1 VRSGWRGEIF
11 LSGEKGTLGDFLWQI
26 GGFGGHRRAWR
37 GKRPPKFSG
46 KSLWR
51 EGTEVVASQYFLVN
65 QTPAKYG
72 VASQNLAWLFVAG
85 IQTAPKFQS
94 TTFTAISLVLQEQEY
109 KVRRLR
115 VLSPNTIEY
124 RLMCSSR
131 EIEV

>member
-85 IQTAPKFQS
+85 IQTAPSCVVQFFLSSTSYVVDAFASKNGQS
-94 TTFTAISLVLQEQEY
+94 STRWPYV
-109 KVRRLR
+109 
-115 VLSPNTIEY
+115 
-124 RLMCSSR
+124 
-131 EIEV
+131 

>member
-46 KSLWR
+46 KILWR

-65 QTPAKYG
+65 QTLAKYG

-85 IQTAPKFQS
+85 IQTAPTSAMELPVKG
-94 TTFTAISLVLQEQEY
+94 
-109 KVRRLR
+109 KNDGRRHGGR
-115 VLSPNTIEY
+115 RWIRCRIFY
-124 RLMCSSR
+124 RP
-131 EIEV
+131 V